1 MLEKS
6 VKTNWWKNNED
17 SASIL
22 SVSKGYDHKSLKIS
36 ADATYHFK
44 ENVIKFLEKN
54 QFFSYLTNKNI
65 FYFLLKII
73 SKC

>member
-36 ADATYHFK
+36 ADAAYHFK
-44 ENVIKFLEKN
+44 ENVIKFLEKKTV
-54 QFFSYLTNKNI
+54 FF
-65 FYFLLKII
+65 FLLK
-73 SKC
+73 